1 MTGTD
6 GNNTATRNDG
16 IERRTNPHLRGLFE
30 YAYRIACPMLESGLA
45 LRNAGPAHFLRV
57 VLHDSFPD
65 LHPQDIAI
73 LSVSVERVF
82 MERRKTKGQ

>member
-16 IERRTNPHLRGLFE
+16 IERRTNLHLRDLFE
-30 YAYRIACPMLESGLA
+30 YAYRIACPLLESGLA
-45 LRNAGPAHFLRV
+45 PRNAGPARFLRV
-57 VLHDSFPD
+57 ALHDSSPD
-65 LHPQDIAI
+65 IHPQDIAI

-82 MERRKTKGQ
+82 SERSRKGSR

>member
-6 GNNTATRNDG
+6 GKNTATRNDG
-16 IERRTNPHLRGLFE
+16 IKRRTNLHLRDLFE
-30 YAYRIACPMLESGLA
+30 YAYRIACPLLESGLA

-57 VLHDSFPD
+57 VLHDSFPE

-82 MERRKTKGQ
+82 RERSRKGSR